1 MVLCE
6 HNDHLTVSRILMSN
20 KTEQVCIPCIKH
32 YVVVFEFTNTNTSM
46 STKLD
51 VKRSSSPPMQ
61 MNHGLVLP
69 PLPIL
74 QHNFTDWP
82 AREDEEEEEDRES
95 RRGREEDEE
104 EEDDTS
110 GAEQDSQQGGISED
124 GGEN

>member
-1 MVLCE
+1 
-6 HNDHLTVSRILMSN
+6 
-20 KTEQVCIPCIKH
+20 
-32 YVVVFEFTNTNTSM
+32 M

-82 AREDEEEEEDRES
+82 AREDEEEEDRES
-95 RRGREEDEE
+95 RRGREEDED

-124 GGEN
+124 GGEY